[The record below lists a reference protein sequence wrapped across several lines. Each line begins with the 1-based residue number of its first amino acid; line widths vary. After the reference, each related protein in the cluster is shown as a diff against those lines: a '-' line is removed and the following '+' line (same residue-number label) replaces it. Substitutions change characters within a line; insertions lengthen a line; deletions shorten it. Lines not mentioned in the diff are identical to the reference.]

1 MKFSSQNT
9 NFSYVRRGWAE
20 VSPQLFAPALAHTKL
35 DVVTA
40 ARTENTT

>member
-1 MKFSSQNT
+1 
-9 NFSYVRRGWAE
+9 

-40 ARTENTT
+40 ARTENTTWDGGGRTIIL